1 MFQAQALE
9 SHFLAPRLVR
19 FCRRVLGAS
28 LACSRCSKKCR
39 LLAIVIIFTDASYTT
54 RSPLMPFIDAI
65 PSAQDAFS
73 LLQHRSEFQPAL
85 GAPAYFTCQPI
96 AI

>member
-28 LACSRCSKKCR
+28 LAWSRCSKKCR
-39 LLAIVIIFTDASYTT
+39 LLAIVIIFTDASYTQ
-54 RSPLMPFIDAI
+54 RRVSSCLLLMPFLQPRMPFPFLDTG
-65 PSAQDAFS
+65 QNFS
-73 LLQHRSEFQPAL
+73 QPW
-85 GAPAYFTCQPI
+85 GPPHISPANL
-96 AI
+96 